1 MEDTSTKK
9 NHLLKKELLFIVL
22 LMVIAVVLIVIGL
35 TISKYS
41 KPKYI
46 YEKTINEIYDYTKN
60 IITYDKKDTDLGEN
74 ISLES
79 LITLNINSDQ
89 DIFNTGYDLKTLYRY
104 YNNLSRTKTK
114 LTFKQDISNKKLL
127 FNVDS
132 KINNYNLTNHSY
144 LVDNSTKYEYL
155 YGFKDNY
162 INLGNARY
170 YETISKNKN
179 ISYNLNYL
187 SNFIKDSIIKNINK
201 NDITLSKEKTV
212 INDNE
217 VKLLKYEYK
226 LDDMKLRLLINGVI
240 KDLKANERT
249 NNIMNIIN
257 PNFSKYKISD
267 KKRLLDK
274 HENIIFSIYTNNL
287 YKVKK
292 VVFTKEDSTIKKDI
306 SFEPKEDIIEIK
318 TYSNSKETSTTTLK
332 KVRNTYIASI
342 VDDKQQTIGSIEI
355 YNEEKRSTMI
365 VTISN
370 NDKKI
375 DINLD
380 RNITKLNEKVNY
392 NSNISLQI
400 SILDKINMNKILNL
414 NIFTMNKVSK
424 YVKIEV
430 GMNNIILLDSLT
442 KEEKAYKDL
451 EKERIKNKLLR

>member
-1 MEDTSTKK
+1 MDDISTKK
-9 NHLLKKELLFIVL
+9 SRLLKKELLFIVL
-22 LMVIAVVLIVIGL
+22 LMVISVILIVLGL

-46 YEKTINEIYDYTKN
+46 YGKTINEIYDYTKN
-60 IITYDKKDTDLGEN
+60 IITYDKKDTDLGDN

-79 LITLNINSDQ
+79 LITLNINSDK
-89 DIFNTGYDLKTLYRY
+89 DIFNTGYDLKTLYKY
-104 YNNLSRTKTK
+104 YNNISRTKTK

-127 FNVDS
+127 FN
-132 KINNYNLTNHSY
+132 INSRLNNSVLTNHTY

-170 YETISKNKN
+170 YETINKNKN
-179 ISYNLNYL
+179 ISYNLEYL
-187 SNFIKDSIIKNINK
+187 SNFIKDSLIRNINN
-201 NDITLSKEKTV
+201 NDITLSKEKTI

-226 LDDMKLRLLINGVI
+226 LDDMKLRLLINAVI
-240 KDLKANERT
+240 KDLKEDERC

-274 HENIIFSIYTNNL
+274 HENLVFSIYTNNL

-292 VVFTKEDSTIKKDI
+292 VVFTREDSTIKKDI
-306 SFEPKEDIIEIK
+306 SFEPKAEIIEIK
-318 TYSNSKETSTTTLK
+318 TYTDSKETSTSTLK

-342 VDDKQQTIGSIEI
+342 IDDKEQTIGSIEI
-355 YNEEKRSTMI
+355 NNEEKRSTMI
-365 VTISN
+365 VTISSK
-370 NDKKI
+370 DKKI

-380 RNITKLNEKVNY
+380 RNIIKLNENVNY
-392 NSNISLQI
+392 NSNISLQM
-400 SILDKINMNKILNL
+400 SILDKTNMNKILNL
-414 NIFTMNKVSK
+414 NILSMNKVSK
-424 YVKIEV
+424 YAKIDV
-430 GMNNIILLDSLT
+430 GMNNIILLDSLSQQ
-442 KEEKAYKDL
+442 EKKYKDL
-451 EKERIKNKLLR
+451 ENERIKSKLLR